1 MKKIFFFALFLLCSL
16 TLIGC
21 GGGGD
26 SDEKNI
32 DLPDPNEV
40 PNSPPDAALF
50 GVWEF
55 HATSPATNCSFVDN
69 IEGEETISYY
79 RISQTEEGCRV
90 TRVYV
95 LREVGYGGAEEILEN
110 TATLRC
116 LAGGSVIT
124 FEETYE
130 ESVFEEC
137 NASVMGV
144 TRLTL
149 SSDKQELSGP
159 SVGDLDFSSECSD
172 LSDGAVSDCQ
182 VSVKIK
188 GLRRTDLDD
197 AEDIDDQ
204 GDGLGP
210 LTPDI
215 PGESENGPLVAAAFS
230 HAFYIDPWNSHLS
243 GWGSNAYGELASSP
257 SSYKPFLSNPDVQF
271 PNRLISLSG
280 GVYYSTA
287 LDNQGIVWS
296 WGRNDFGQLGLGYE
310 SDPSPTPQTIEGISN
325 VISLASSNY
334 HSLVAQRDGTVWAWG
349 KNASGELGDGTTISR
364 NTPVLVPGLSS
375 ITQVASC
382 YAHSLA
388 LKNDGTVWA
397 WGRNEHGELGTGNTD
412 DQHQPIQVQELTNVR
427 AIDCGWGH
435 SVALKHDGTVWVW
448 GDNFSGQL
456 GNGQSGFQAPPALQP
471 IKVEELSG
479 ITKIASGGFH
489 TLALAD
495 NITLW
500 VWGSN
505 SDGQAGMSLDH
516 RVAAPHTMERPPPT
530 ESIDAGYRFS
540 LLMDTGGGIW
550 TWGDN
555 FYGQLGNG
563 TREDSATLVDH

>member
-149 SSDKQELSGP
+149 SSDKQELSGILGP
-159 SVGDLDFSSECSD
+159 YTFSTPGDYRVDLEFSVGKIRVTN
-172 LSDGAVSDCQ
+172 VSDKTSQAEIVEDFGINKGCIA
-182 VSVKIK
+182 KI
-188 GLRRTDLDD
+188 
-197 AEDIDDQ
+197 AESKEPSETQKIE
-204 GDGLGP
+204 
-210 LTPDI
+210 
-215 PGESENGPLVAAAFS
+215 GEIGNK
-230 HAFYIDPWNSHLS
+230 
-243 GWGSNAYGELASSP
+243 SNA
-257 SSYKPFLSNPDVQF
+257 
-271 PNRLISLSG
+271 
-280 GVYYSTA
+280 
-287 LDNQGIVWS
+287 
-296 WGRNDFGQLGLGYE
+296 
-310 SDPSPTPQTIEGISN
+310 
-325 VISLASSNY
+325 
-334 HSLVAQRDGTVWAWG
+334 
-349 KNASGELGDGTTISR
+349 
-364 NTPVLVPGLSS
+364 
-375 ITQVASC
+375 
-382 YAHSLA
+382 
-388 LKNDGTVWA
+388 
-397 WGRNEHGELGTGNTD
+397 
-412 DQHQPIQVQELTNVR
+412 
-427 AIDCGWGH
+427 
-435 SVALKHDGTVWVW
+435 
-448 GDNFSGQL
+448 
-456 GNGQSGFQAPPALQP
+456 
-471 IKVEELSG
+471 
-479 ITKIASGGFH
+479 
-489 TLALAD
+489 AD
-495 NITLW
+495 W
-500 VWGSN
+500 
-505 SDGQAGMSLDH
+505 
-516 RVAAPHTMERPPPT
+516 
-530 ESIDAGYRFS
+530 
-540 LLMDTGGGIW
+540 
-550 TWGDN
+550 
-555 FYGQLGNG
+555 
-563 TREDSATLVDH
+563 